1 MDQLSSPS
9 TSPPGAS
16 QLSESSPVMDLI
28 AEEACHLL
36 HSAGNHVALLHC
48 MDHVDSNDDGQV
60 NVVDGDDD
68 VYVEVLQV
76 DNLDPSQCFASTDTW
91 SDPCQQKEPVCP

>member
-1 MDQLSSPS
+1 MPPIVLIVHQPHKDSSERKCFLLLSAFHIEQIHAPRYIDQLSSPS

-16 QLSESSPVMDLI
+16 QLSVASPIMDLI

-48 MDHVDSNDDGQV
+48 MDHVDCDDDGQ
-60 NVVDGDDD
+60 G
-68 VYVEVLQV
+68 QG
-76 DNLDPSQCFASTDTW
+76 
-91 SDPCQQKEPVCP
+91 